1 MSFYIVPTPIGNLK
15 DFSSRSIDILK
26 NSHIILCEKKERA
39 LKLLNY
45 FEIKPKLLIAYHD
58 DKCEKIAPQVIKELQ
73 NKRDVSLISDAGTPL
88 ISDPG
93 HKIIKILVDNQI
105 EPISI
110 PGPSSITSALILT
123 TLDIS
128 NFLFLGFLPKN
139 NSKIQKILFDNL
151 KLNIPLVI
159 LLNSKELITLLD
171 ILNKDF
177 RNTFLSVTKEI
188 SKINEGTR
196 RGMVV
201 EIIPLLN
208 DEFFR
213 KGEFTLTIKSK
224 DEKKE
229 GPDLIEIS
237 SLLASLK
244 SEGLSL
250 KQSVKIIKEQS
261 KVSKKVIYTEALKI
275 WG

>member
-1 MSFYIVPTPIGNLK
+1 M
-15 DFSSRSIDILK
+15 
-26 NSHIILCEKKERA
+26 
-39 LKLLNY
+39 
-45 FEIKPKLLIAYHD
+45 
-58 DKCEKIAPQVIKELQ
+58 
-73 NKRDVSLISDAGTPL
+73 
-88 ISDPG
+88 
-93 HKIIKILVDNQI
+93 
-105 EPISI
+105 
-110 PGPSSITSALILT
+110 
-123 TLDIS
+123 DIS

-196 RGMVV
+196 RGMVD
-201 EIIPLLN
+201 EIITLLN

-237 SLLASLK
+237 SLLTSLK